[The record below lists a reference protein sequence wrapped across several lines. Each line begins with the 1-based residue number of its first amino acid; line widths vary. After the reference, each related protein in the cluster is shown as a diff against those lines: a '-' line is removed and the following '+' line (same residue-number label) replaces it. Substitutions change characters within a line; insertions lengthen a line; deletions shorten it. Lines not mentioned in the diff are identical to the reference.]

1 MSRARLYRLLRT
13 GWESVLVIDLLID
26 LNRRLLHITVF
37 DRADEW
43 LSSCG
48 FLLFGATLVLL
59 NGEVQA
65 ELFPGR
71 QMLMSRTMTVVFG
84 VLFLLFGLTPLFSMF
99 GLTTFPPHRSAGLPG

>member
-26 LNRRLLHITVF
+26 LNRRLL